1 MSDQENQENQEEQ
14 QAAALAKLQELSAK
28 DLVIRA
34 LRLTLEYPISR
45 GVVPK
50 DCAANA
56 RLLMELS
63 GDLGKHSKPPTDP
76 DQPAHEMTHEQL
88 TELADRPS
96 LDPQKPKRTRKS
108 KT

>member
-1 MSDQENQENQEEQ
+1 MSVEENQDAE
-14 QAAALAKLQELSAK
+14 QAAMLAELQELPAK
-28 DLVIRA
+28 DLVIQA
-34 LRLTLEYPISR
+34 LRMTLEYPLSM

-56 RLLMELS
+56 RLLMELT

-88 TELADRPS
+88 TELAGEPS